1 MKRLVWWA
9 LLSVAWGGCTGG
21 PGTGDNTQTYSVD
34 AGNVTLFARRVG
46 GSDGAGEAVVLLHG
60 GPGLSSRY
68 LRSAQEALA
77 SDDRAVII
85 YDQRGCGQSSP
96 PTNSPNNYQLSLY
109 AGDLESVR
117 LAIGANTLHLVAHDF
132 GSLIAVT
139 YAGSF
144 PGNIASLTLY
154 GGAPPTDLEW
164 DQAKVRLQS
173 HIDDLQAS
181 GDIPS
186 SVPPVDG
193 QDCSPPLLTTL
204 PGYFSDPGF
213 SGAELPD
220 VLECAN
226 TPLENTLNVTSG
238 YSLSSGFS
246 AFNHP
251 TLVLFGAD
259 DPYGTEMGQATVD
272 AMTTQSPT
280 LQTVSGCGHFWQEC
294 DDQVYGQI
302 DSFLSGLGI

>member
-1 MKRLVWWA
+1 MRRLVVVVGVVLA
-9 LLSVAWGGCTGG
+9 AGCTG
-21 PGTGDNTQTYSVD
+21 PGGGNGDNTKTYSVD

-46 GSDGAGEAVVLLHG
+46 GSDGDAQAVVLLHG

-68 LRSAQEALA
+68 LRTAQEALA
-77 SDDRAVII
+77 SEDRAVII
-85 YDQRGCGQSSP
+85 YDQRGCGQSTP

-117 LAIGANTLHLVAHDF
+117 LAIGVGSLHLVAHDF
-132 GSLIAVT
+132 GSLVAVT

-144 PGNIASLTLY
+144 PANVASLTLF
-154 GGAPPTDLEW
+154 GAAPPTDVEW
-164 DQAKVRLQS
+164 DAAKIRLQD
-173 HIDDLQAS
+173 HIDDLQVS
-181 GDIPS
+181 GEIPT

-226 TPLENTLNVTSG
+226 TPLENTLGATSG
-238 YSLSSGFS
+238 YSLTSGFS
-246 AFNHP
+246 GFPHP
-251 TLVLFGAD
+251 TLALFGAD
-259 DPYGTEMGQATVD
+259 DPYGTEMGQAAVD
-272 AMTTQSPT
+272 ALTTTST
-280 LQTVSGCGHFWQEC
+280 LELVNGCGHFWQEC
-294 DDQVYGQI
+294 DSQVYGQI
-302 DSFLSGLGI
+302 NSFLSGLGI